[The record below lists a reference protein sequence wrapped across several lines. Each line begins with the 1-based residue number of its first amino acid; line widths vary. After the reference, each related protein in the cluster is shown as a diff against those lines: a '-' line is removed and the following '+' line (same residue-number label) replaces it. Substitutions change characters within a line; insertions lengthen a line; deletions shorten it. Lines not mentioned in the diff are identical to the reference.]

1 VLGSGVR
8 ASVGTVVVHVG
19 PLPAPASAGP
29 GGAPGSD
36 RPRAGF
42 IVGRPVGGSVVRSRV
57 TRRLR
62 HILAGLLDS
71 LPPGTGVVVRALPGS
86 ADADSQR
93 LAADV
98 ARGLGR
104 CLAKMG
110 HVPVPVEAVT
120 P

>member
-1 VLGSGVR
+1 MLGSGIR

-19 PLPAPASAGP
+19 PLPAPAAVDP
-29 GGAPGSD
+29 RGSSGVD

-42 IVGRPVGGSVVRSRV
+42 IVGRTVGGSVVRSRV

-62 HILAGLLDS
+62 HILAGMLDD
-71 LPPGTGVVVRALPGS
+71 LPPGTGVVVRALPRS

-93 LAADV
+93 LASDV
-98 ARGLGR
+98 SRALGR

-110 HVPVPVEAVT
+110 HVPVPVAAMT
-120 P
+120 R

>member
-1 VLGSGVR
+1 
-8 ASVGTVVVHVG
+8 VHVG
-19 PLPAPASAGP
+19 PLPAPAVADPGASPGP
-29 GGAPGSD
+29 D

-42 IVGRPVGGSVVRSRV
+42 IVGRTVGGSVVRSRV

-71 LPPGTGVVVRALPGS
+71 VPPGTGVVVRALPGA

-98 ARGLGR
+98 TRGLAR
-104 CLAKMG
+104 CVAKMG
-110 HVPVPVEAVT
+110 HVPVPAGAVT